1 VRRLGLTRAASRAEL
16 NDPSSD
22 GDGQKQCDRR
32 RQQQNNLLHAHRKP
46 PAAQLTCRGTLGVI
60 RGSPSATLMPMAAP
74 SMAVNAT
81 EPAESE
87 ETSMAPVMTAPEVG
101 SEPDEAGT
109 EVMMAPAAV
118 TVAIMPEAPKVD
130 LLNRRR
136 GLLLLCDASDR
147 SRHRRSRHQPEPQ
160 RASDSAEQ
168 CCLSHICLLRVAVRR
183 ARLGHR
189 TNTQHLH

>member
-1 VRRLGLTRAASRAEL
+1 
-16 NDPSSD
+16 
-22 GDGQKQCDRR
+22 
-32 RQQQNNLLHAHRKP
+32 
-46 PAAQLTCRGTLGVI
+46 
-60 RGSPSATLMPMAAP
+60 
-74 SMAVNAT
+74 MAVNAT

-101 SEPDEAGT
+101 PEPDEAGT

-136 GLLLLCDASDR
+136 WSYLLRHASDR
-147 SRHRRSRHQPEPQ
+147 SRHRRSRHEAEPK

-168 CCLSHICLLRVAVRR
+168 CCLSHICLLCVAVRR
-183 ARLGHR
+183 AKARPPHEYSTFVLVR
-189 TNTQHLH
+189 PTT